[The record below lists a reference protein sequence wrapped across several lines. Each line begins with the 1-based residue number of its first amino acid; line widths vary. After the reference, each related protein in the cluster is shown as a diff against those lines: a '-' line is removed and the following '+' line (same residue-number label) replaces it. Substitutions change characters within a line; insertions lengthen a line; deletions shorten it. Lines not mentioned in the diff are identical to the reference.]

1 MAVMMDD
8 PAVRDARAA
17 PPHDE
22 ISLRDL
28 YLVLRRRALAIAAV
42 ALIAG
47 LAAYV
52 VMGMRPAVYL
62 AEATTVVARA
72 PIEVGGTG
80 LRFRPEVDITFDTYQ
95 TLAFTRAVLEEV
107 LPFHETADVGGLR
120 GALRLERVAGPP
132 NQASGLLAVAHHV
145 RSEDAGQAAAAANAW
160 ATATIATARRL
171 LLENLDVV
179 ESITG
184 AGLTAARAELEA
196 AEADLEAFRAS
207 SGIGPLRALLGV
219 EPEGVP
225 GILDRAI
232 ARVEADLRSN
242 RVAAAERA
250 AELDALRARGQ
261 AGDGALEVVLSATPE
276 VLLSVEGAIASIE
289 AWMAALAAE
298 ERALT
303 ASLAELRGQR
313 DEAAAA
319 LAAATVGMAQRE
331 RAATA
336 PLDLLAS
343 LTEIEPSVAFIAQ
356 IAPAGARVLSE
367 AAVPSAPEPRP
378 SITVPLLVAVVAA
391 FVAVVAVLLA
401 EAVGEPRAQRE
412 ARSTRAGRSVRSGAS
427 PR

>member
-1 MAVMMDD
+1 MAVMTDD
-8 PAVRDARAA
+8 PTVRDARAA

-28 YLVLRRRALAIAAV
+28 YLVVRRRALAIVAV
-42 ALIAG
+42 AVIAG
-47 LAAYV
+47 LVAYAA
-52 VMGMRPAVYL
+52 MGRSPAVYL

-72 PIEVGGTG
+72 PIDVDGTG

-107 LPFHETADVGGLR
+107 LPFHEATDVAGLR
-120 GALRLERVAGPP
+120 GSLRLERVAGPP

-145 RSEDAGQAAAAANAW
+145 RSGEAGHAAAAANAW

-207 SGIGPLRALLGV
+207 SGLESLRALIGV
-219 EPEGVP
+219 GPEGVP
-225 GILDRAI
+225 GSLEVAI
-232 ARVEADLRSN
+232 ADVEAALRAN
-242 RVAAAERA
+242 RVAAAERS
-250 AELDALRARGQ
+250 AELDALRARGA
-261 AGDGALEVVLSATPE
+261 AGDGALAVVLSATPE
-276 VLLSVEGAIASIE
+276 VLLSVEGAIASVE
-289 AWMAALAAE
+289 ARLSALAAE

-303 ASLAELRGQR
+303 GSLADLRAQR

-319 LAAATVGMAQRE
+319 LAAATVGLARRE

-336 PLDLLAS
+336 PRDLLRS
-343 LTEIEPSVAFIAQ
+343 LTAIEPTVAFIAQ

-367 AAVPSAPEPRP
+367 AAVPSAPEPRR
-378 SITVPLLVAVVAA
+378 SATVPLLVAVAAA
-391 FVAVVAVLLA
+391 FVALVAVLLA
-401 EAVGEPRAQRE
+401 EAVAEPRVERAT
-412 ARSTRAGRSVRSGAS
+412 RSTGPTRSVRSGAT